1 MGEAPQAILLVESVD
16 DAELVSP
23 PQTERLAYLT
33 QTTLS
38 VDDTAAIVG
47 VLRRRFPCIDAP
59 SREDICYATTNR
71 QRAVKAVLPEID
83 LLLVIGSRN
92 SSNSN
97 RLVEVARSNGV
108 AAELI
113 DDESEIDESWLVG
126 VDCVGVTSGARL
138 PRSISC
144 VGSWSG
150 SRAAASRRSTLD
162 PTSSRTSASGSRWRC
177 GERSTRRRLD
187 ALSCLCGREE
197 TIARTGR
204 DRSPRRRG

>member
-1 MGEAPQAILLVESVD
+1 VSARREGPCRGTSLRGQGYGIILIGHDGHEEVEGTMGEAPQAILLVESVD

-126 VDCVGVTSGARL
+126 VDCVGVTSGESAPEYLVRRVVEWFARRGVEEIHARPDLVEDVSFRL
-138 PRSISC
+138 PVEVR
-144 VGSWSG
+144 
-150 SRAAASRRSTLD
+150 
-162 PTSSRTSASGSRWRC
+162 
-177 GERSTRRRLD
+177 
-187 ALSCLCGREE
+187 
-197 TIARTGR
+197 
-204 DRSPRRRG
+204 

>member
-1 MGEAPQAILLVESVD
+1 
-16 DAELVSP
+16 LVSP

-47 VLRRRFPCIDAP
+47 VLRRRFPCIEAP

-126 VDCVGVTSGARL
+126 VDCVGVTSGESAPEYLVRRVVEWFARRGVEEIHARPDLVEDVSFRL
-138 PRSISC
+138 PVEVR
-144 VGSWSG
+144 
-150 SRAAASRRSTLD
+150 
-162 PTSSRTSASGSRWRC
+162 
-177 GERSTRRRLD
+177 
-187 ALSCLCGREE
+187 
-197 TIARTGR
+197 
-204 DRSPRRRG
+204 